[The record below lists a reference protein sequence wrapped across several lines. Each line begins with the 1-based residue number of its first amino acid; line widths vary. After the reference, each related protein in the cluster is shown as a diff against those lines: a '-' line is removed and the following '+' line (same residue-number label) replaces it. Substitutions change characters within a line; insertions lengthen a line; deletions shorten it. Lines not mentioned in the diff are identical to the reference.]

1 MPADFPRV
9 NLSKPFLMAKKK
21 QQPSGTI
28 ALNKRAKF
36 DYELHDRLE
45 AGVALL
51 GWEVK
56 SLRAGKGN
64 LTDCYVIFKNN
75 EAWLLGCQIQPIQTI
90 STHFVIDPYR
100 NRKLLLNRRE
110 INRLKEAAEQ
120 KGYTI
125 VATALYW
132 KTHMVKCEIALA
144 KGKQEHDKRN
154 TEKERDWARE
164 KQRIFQTGNK
174 RD

>member
-1 MPADFPRV
+1 
-9 NLSKPFLMAKKK
+9 MAKKK
-21 QQPSGTI
+21 QNNTGKTI

-36 DYELHDRLE
+36 DYELHERIE

-56 SLRAGKGN
+56 SLRAGKGQ
-64 LTDCYVIFKNN
+64 LTDCYVIFKNS
-75 EAWLLGCQIQPIQTI
+75 EAWLLGTQIQPIQTI
-90 STHFVIDPYR
+90 STHFVTDPYR
-100 NRKLLLNRRE
+100 TRKLLLNRRE
-110 INRLKEAAEQ
+110 INRLQEAAEQ

-132 KTHMVKCEIALA
+132 KEHLVKCEIALA

-154 TEKERDWARE
+154 AEKERDWSRE
-164 KQRIFQTGNK
+164 KQRLFQTSTK